1 VSESSF
7 KAQVERLRTL
17 RRARDAKK
25 HQRALDRLF
34 KACESD
40 ENTMPF
46 ILDAVRA
53 KATLGEIC
61 DVMRQVFGPWEE
73 PLLY

>member
-1 VSESSF
+1 L
-7 KAQVERLRTL
+7 KAQVERLRRL
-17 RRARDAKK
+17 RRTRDAKK
-25 HQRALDRLF
+25 HEQALDRLR
-34 KACESD
+34 KACEGD

-53 KATLGEIC
+53 KATLGEVI
-61 DVMRQVFGPWEE
+61 DVMREVFGIWEE